1 MTQSPPV
8 RVQTKEDKLAEIGEH
23 MACVLRCLG
32 MPILTDPS
40 VRDTPTRFA
49 KYLLEYY
56 QPIDIDE
63 ALGRVFKSPDNAM
76 VLQYNIPFRMICEH
90 HLLPAT
96 GKAAVGYVP
105 HGQVVGLSKLTR
117 LVQAVGTEKPSLQEH
132 ICDRIADMLHNH
144 IKPFGTMV
152 VIEAEH
158 GCMACRG
165 VNSPGITTTTS
176 CLRGVFMNNATARAE
191 FFSLLQLRG
200 TR

>member
-1 MTQSPPV
+1 MAQTPPD
-8 RVQTKEDKLAEIGEH
+8 RIPTKEEILVQVSEH
-23 MACVLRCLG
+23 MACVLRLVG
-32 MPILTDPS
+32 MPISKDPS

-49 KYLLEYY
+49 KYLMEYY
-56 QPIDIDE
+56 QPIDEEE
-63 ALGRVFKSPDNAM
+63 ALGRVFSSPDNAM
-76 VLQYNIPFRMICEH
+76 VIQYNIPFRMICEH

-105 HGQVVGLSKLTR
+105 HGKVVGLSKLTR

-132 ICDRIADMLHNH
+132 ICDRIANMLHKH
-144 IKPFGTMV
+144 IEPLGTMV

-176 CLRGVFMNNATARAE
+176 CLKGIFMNNANARQE
-191 FFSLLQLRG
+191 FFALLQLRG